1 MLGNKQ
7 IMGENIQ
14 RYLDEKGMTRK
25 ELAEALGFPYS
36 SVTDWINGKMYP
48 RIDKIEMMA
57 NFFGIQKSDLV
68 EQRVGEIST
77 EGTMTFGQRVRAR
90 REELG
95 LTQEELATRLGY
107 KSKSSIN
114 KIETGINNL
123 PMSKVARF
131 ARALE
136 IDPDLLMGWGDEPEE
151 SPQYDLTD
159 REKRVLELFSGL
171 NGEGQRRFIEY
182 VTDLLR
188 IREYRIEDDEE

>member
-1 MLGNKQ
+1 
-7 IMGENIQ
+7 
-14 RYLDEKGMTRK
+14 
-25 ELAEALGFPYS
+25 
-36 SVTDWINGKMYP
+36 
-48 RIDKIEMMA
+48 
-57 NFFGIQKSDLV
+57 
-68 EQRVGEIST
+68 
-77 EGTMTFGQRVRAR
+77 MTFGQRVRAR